1 MYLFIYFLIYVFKS
15 DIYMCVFVCVY
26 IYISELLWVLHE
38 EIWIIYAKKS
48 INYLNRANRF
58 YIGS

>member
-1 MYLFIYFLIYVFKS
+1 MYLKVIYIYV
-15 DIYMCVFVCVY
+15 CVWIY